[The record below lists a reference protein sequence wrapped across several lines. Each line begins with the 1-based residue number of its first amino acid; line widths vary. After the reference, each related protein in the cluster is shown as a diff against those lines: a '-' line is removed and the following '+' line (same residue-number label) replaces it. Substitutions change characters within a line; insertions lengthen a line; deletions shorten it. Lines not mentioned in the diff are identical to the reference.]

1 MRVEQYTVGSYLH
14 IIKRGAR
21 GGLIVRDEADHYRFL
36 RTLYLLNDK
45 SFNPDWKSSNLVG
58 LFSRPKH
65 WEERRPIV
73 DILAY
78 TLIPNHFHL
87 ILREIEDGGVS
98 LFMKRLGQSMTNHAN
113 EKYEEKGSLFQGAY
127 RSRTIESDE
136 YFRYVAAYVMVKNT
150 FELYPDGGLDE
161 GVNNFEKVW
170 DWAAK
175 YKFSSLGDYT
185 EYRDS
190 SPILTPGLL
199 GEIFSSS
206 ADFKVF
212 AKDMILGRTPQLVSP
227 KDLE

>member
-1 MRVEQYTVGSYLH
+1 MRVEPFTVGSYLH
-14 IIKRGAR
+14 IVKRGAR
-21 GGLIVRDEADHYRFL
+21 GSLIVRDEADQYRFL
-36 RTLYLLNDK
+36 RMLYLLND
-45 SFNPDWKSSNLVG
+45 SNFNQNWKFHKLDG
-58 LFSRPKH
+58 LFSRPTN
-65 WEERRPIV
+65 WSEREPIV

-78 TLIPNHFHL
+78 TLMPNHFHL
-87 ILREIEDGGVS
+87 LLREIEDGGVS

-150 FELYPDGGLDE
+150 FELYPDGGLYE

-185 EYRDS
+185 EYRNS
-190 SPILTPGLL
+190 SPILAPGLL
-199 GEIFSSS
+199 GEIFSNST
-206 ADFKVF
+206 DFKVF
-212 AKDMILGRTPQLVSP
+212 AKDVILGRTPQLVSP
-227 KDLE
+227 QDLE